1 MITHIRFRSPVTLG
15 SEVDEWSALRPTSS
29 SFAGKIT
36 PRYGD
41 AVIGERLDSIV
52 FEVRVGSESAWHDV
66 EVPMSNISSIVR
78 TVTPPPAVEPVTQ
91 AVAVPTPHGEAG
103 IVKLQ
108 PTKAK

>member
-15 SEVDEWSALRPTSS
+15 SEVDEWSAARPTSS

-36 PRYGD
+36 PRVGD
-41 AVIGERLDSIV
+41 PVLGERFESIV
-52 FEVRVGSESAWHDV
+52 FEVRIGAEMAWHNV

-78 TVTPPPAVEPVTQ
+78 TVGGPPVAEPVA
-91 AVAVPTPHGEAG
+91 AVAQPAPEP
-103 IVKLQ
+103 VKLQ

>member
-29 SFAGKIT
+29 SFAGRVT
-36 PRYGD
+36 PRPG
-41 AVIGERLDSIV
+41 APELGEQLGSIV
-52 FEVRVGSESAWHDV
+52 FEVRVGAESAWHNV
-66 EVPMSNISSIVR
+66 EVPLSNISSIVR
-78 TVTPPPAVEPVTQ
+78 TVGGPPVTEPVAQ